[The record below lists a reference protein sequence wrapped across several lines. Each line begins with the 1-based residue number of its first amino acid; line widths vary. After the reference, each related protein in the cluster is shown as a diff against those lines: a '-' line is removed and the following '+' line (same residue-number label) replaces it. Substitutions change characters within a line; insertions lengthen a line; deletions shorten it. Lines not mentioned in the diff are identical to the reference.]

1 MTMTSTR
8 KRQIITLGL
17 LTVVFGFL
25 TLTVAPWRQAM
36 SWLFPSLDKVIYD
49 LVPFPKLVM
58 EHFLLVFMASG
69 MATITGLAAG
79 ITVTRPWGRD
89 FLPSVNAMAS
99 LGQTFP
105 PVAVLAIAVPLVGFG
120 FKPTVIALFL
130 YGLLPVV
137 RNTIAGIE
145 SVDPDVPEA
154 AAGMGMTSLQVLT
167 RVELPLAWP
176 VILTG
181 IRISTIIGIGTATL
195 GATIGA
201 GGLGKPIIAGLIGQN
216 PAYILEGAVLVG
228 LFAVIVDLGLGMMD
242 KNSPE
247 STHLR

>member
-1 MTMTSTR
+1 
-8 KRQIITLGL
+8 
-17 LTVVFGFL
+17 
-25 TLTVAPWRQAM
+25 
-36 SWLFPSLDKVIYD
+36 
-49 LVPFPKLVM
+49 
-58 EHFLLVFMASG
+58 
-69 MATITGLAAG
+69 
-79 ITVTRPWGRD
+79 
-89 FLPSVNAMAS
+89 
-99 LGQTFP
+99 
-105 PVAVLAIAVPLVGFG
+105 VPLVGFG

-145 SVDPDVPEA
+145 SVDPDVPDA

-167 RVELPLAWP
+167 RIELPLAWP

-216 PAYILEGAVLVG
+216 PAYILEGAVLVA
-228 LFAVIVDLGLGMMD
+228 LFAVIVDLGLGMMER
-242 KNSPE
+242 KTS
-247 STHLR
+247 H

>member
-1 MTMTSTR
+1 MTSS
-8 KRQIITLGL
+8 KIRQNFIFSLLL
-17 LTVVFGFL
+17 LTFLVL
-25 TLTVAPWRQAM
+25 TLTAAPWRWTM

-49 LVPFPKLVM
+49 LVPFPRLVM
-58 EHFLLVFMASG
+58 EHLILVSTAG
-69 MATITGLAAG
+69 VMATAVGLAAG

-89 FLPSVNAMAS
+89 LLQAVNGMAS

-105 PVAVLAIAVPLVGFG
+105 PVAVLAIAVPVVGFG

-130 YGLLPVV
+130 YGVLPVI
-137 RNTIAGIE
+137 RNTIAGIQA
-145 SVDPDVPEA
+145 VDPDIPEA
-154 AAGMGMTSLQVLT
+154 AAGMGMTPAQILT

-201 GGLGKPIIAGLIGQN
+201 GGLGRPIIAGLIGEN

-228 LFAVIVDLGLGMMD
+228 LFAVIVDLGLG
-242 KNSPE
+242 KLEGKS
-247 STHLR
+247 SL